1 MSIAKDSPTQQ
12 LASLKLGR
20 PLEEYVAE
28 KRAAGLPW
36 SSIAVEIS
44 IDTDGAVNISRESL
58 RLWYAPRAV
67 ATLRDGSQVTL
78 SSPWSE

>member
-1 MSIAKDSPTQQ
+1 MSIAKRSPTQQ

-44 IDTDGAVNISRESL
+44 LDTDGEVDISRESL
-58 RLWYAPRAV
+58 RLWYGAA
-67 ATLRDGSQVTL
+67 A
-78 SSPWSE
+78 